1 VVGSG
6 GMEVVAAGGT
16 ASATVVGNG
25 GIGYVYGSTTGS
37 LVASGGAEYVLA
49 GGALDGATLSGGL
62 IEIASSATAGSS
74 QIAFTS
80 AGGTLQLD
88 DAQHFSCTI
97 AGFGVPGVIDLR
109 DIAFG
114 SGTTLGYS
122 GNTSSGTLT
131 VSDGT
136 HAASI
141 VLIGQY
147 VQAQFATQ
155 ADGNGGTL
163 VTDPP
168 LAGPNSLVN
177 PRP

>member
-1 VVGSG
+1 
-6 GMEVVAAGGT
+6 
-16 ASATVVGNG
+16 
-25 GIGYVYGSTTGS
+25 
-37 LVASGGAEYVLA
+37 
-49 GGALDGATLSGGL
+49 
-62 IEIASSATAGSS
+62 
-74 QIAFTS
+74 
-80 AGGTLQLD
+80 
-88 DAQHFSCTI
+88 
-97 AGFGVPGVIDLR
+97 
-109 DIAFG
+109 
-114 SGTTLGYS
+114 
-122 GNTSSGTLT
+122 LT